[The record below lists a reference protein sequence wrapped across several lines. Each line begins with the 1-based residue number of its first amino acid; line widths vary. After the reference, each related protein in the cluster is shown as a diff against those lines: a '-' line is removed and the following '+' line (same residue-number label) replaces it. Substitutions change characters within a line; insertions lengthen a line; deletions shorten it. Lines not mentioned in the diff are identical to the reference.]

1 MAKAPQPLSIS
12 DIAIPDSPGR
22 QIIEKW
28 VELLGNHV
36 EFDDQL
42 LQQLREMANKGRL
55 SRSAEVLK
63 LLDSSGKEKGA

>member
-1 MAKAPQPLSIS
+1 MAKAPQPLSSS

-42 LQQLREMANKGRL
+42 LQQLREMASKGRL

>member
-1 MAKAPQPLSIS
+1 MAKAPQPLSSS